1 MPELPEV
8 ETIARGL
15 RPHVEGAV
23 IERVRVERRDYVRC
37 PGRSAGA
44 HLAGRRV
51 EAVRRHGKR
60 LALVLRPSGSVVVH
74 LGMSGRIELG
84 PMEAPL
90 AKHTHFRLSFRDRE
104 IEMRVLDPRRFGG
117 VCVAP
122 ARDVTADDLGPDAL
136 ALRLPAFRRILSRP
150 RQIKALLLDQRAIA
164 GLGNIY
170 TDEALFAA
178 GIHPLARADRLR
190 ADEAR
195 LLLAAIRRVLG
206 AAIRHRGST
215 IRDYRDADGR
225 GGGFQARH
233 KVYGRAGEP
242 CPRCAGRI
250 VRIVAAGRST
260 HLCPRCQPRST
271 SRRSRRSPP
280 SA

>member
-23 IERVRVERRDYVRC
+23 IDRVRVERRDYVRC
-37 PGRSAGA
+37 PPPSAGA

-84 PMEAPL
+84 PASAPL
-90 AKHTHFRLSFRDRE
+90 AKHTHFRVSFRDSAL
-104 IEMRVLDPRRFGG
+104 EMRLLDPRRFGG
-117 VCVAP
+117 VWVDP
-122 ARDVTADDLGPDAL
+122 DRDGAADDLGPDAL
-136 ALRLPAFRRILSRP
+136 ALRLPEVRRILARP
-150 RQIKALLLDQRAIA
+150 RQIKALLLDQHTIA

-170 TDEALFAA
+170 ADEALWEAR
-178 GIHPLARADRLR
+178 IHPLARADRLR
-190 ADEAR
+190 GDAPR
-195 LLLAAIRRVLG
+195 RLLAAIRRVL
-206 AAIRHRGST
+206 ASAIRHRGST

-233 KVYGRAGEP
+233 RVYGRAGEP

-260 HLCPRCQPRST
+260 HLCPRCQPRT
-271 SRRSRRSPP
+271 TRRRSRLS
-280 SA
+280 